1 MQQLDDS
8 IARYMTELDRAH
20 REPALVTDARVEHIK
35 EKMQTVKQQMRQ
47 LKKIGKQMSQTPD
60 GQISLT
66 DPDARSMATSGRG
79 WHGWLQRPNGSRHE
93 TSYAPRPLPMS
104 SHLCGARTAYA
115 ERGPHILAEAHF
127 FAGRAEGSYRG
138 LIVAKR
144 PENKSRRSAR

>member
-79 WHGWLQRPNGSRHE
+79 TGMVGYNVQTAVDTKHHMPRDPCRCRP
-93 TSYAPRPLPMS
+93 TCAV
-104 SHLCGARTAYA
+104 
-115 ERGPHILAEAHF
+115 RGPRTRSEARIF
-127 FAGRAEGSYRG
+127 LPRRTFLPVG
-138 LIVAKR
+138 LRVVTGV
-144 PENKSRRSAR
+144 